1 MKIIVRGILQKI
13 LKYWTIRWRDD
24 CPSNP
29 VYYIRDW
36 LILPLFAAGGTEL
49 GVGSSTPSSSED
61 SSKELLFI
69 SSAINPPAPASAPAR
84 LGGPLVL
91 SAAKRGE
98 VKVAFC

>member
-1 MKIIVRGILQKI
+1 MWEEFCKN
-13 LKYWTIRWRDD
+13 YWNIGPYWDD

-29 VYYIRDW
+29 VYHIRDW

-69 SSAINPPAPASAPAR
+69 SSAINPPAPAFAPAR
-84 LGGPLVL
+84 LGAPLVL

-98 VKVAFC
+98 VKVAFCQKIGT